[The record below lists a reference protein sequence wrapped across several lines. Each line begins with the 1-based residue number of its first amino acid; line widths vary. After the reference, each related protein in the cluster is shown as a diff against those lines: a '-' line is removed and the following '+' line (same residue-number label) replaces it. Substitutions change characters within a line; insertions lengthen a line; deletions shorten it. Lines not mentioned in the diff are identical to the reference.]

1 MTNPGTN
8 PQGKGM
14 FPDDPYGPIKN
25 PKTNPA
31 PDPRTVNGFHSR
43 SDVDSAQS
51 AQHHTIGIGH
61 NQAAS
66 GDHVHDGSSSRKIGT
81 GLNLAISGSKGGNAA
96 LASLITMLG
105 NVIDFDDNTT

>member
-1 MTNPGTN
+1 MTNPGSN
-8 PQGKGM
+8 PQSRGM

-25 PKTNPA
+25 AKTNPA

-43 SDVDSAQS
+43 SDLDSSQS

-61 NQAAS
+61 NQASA
-66 GDHVHDGSSSRKIGT
+66 GDHVHDGSSARKVGT

-105 NVIDFDDNTT
+105 NIIDFDDNTT

>member
-25 PKTNPA
+25 PKINPA
-31 PDPRTVNGFHSR
+31 PDPRTVNGFHAR
-43 SDVDSAQS
+43 SDLDSSQS

-61 NQAAS
+61 NQASA
-66 GDHVHDGSSSRKIGT
+66 GDHVHDGSSSRKVGT
-81 GLNLAISGSKGGNAA
+81 GLNLSISGSKGGNAA
-96 LASLITMLG
+96 LAS
-105 NVIDFDDNTT
+105 VIALLKNIADFEDNTT

>member
-1 MTNPGTN
+1 MTQPGAA
-8 PQGKGM
+8 PQGRGV
-14 FPDDPYGPIKN
+14 FPDDPYGSIKN
-25 PKTNPA
+25 PKLNPA

-61 NQAAS
+61 NQASA
-66 GDHVHDGSSSRKIGT
+66 GDHVHDGASSRKIGQ

-96 LASLITMLG
+96 LASVIAMLA
-105 NVIDFDDNTT
+105 NVIDFEDNTT